1 MAKIEDCPGFETF
14 GADVKAARKAKQL
27 SRSALADMIHCDSRY
42 LANIENEGTLPSLP
56 VVIQLIKICGLP
68 VERYF
73 NPELMREESAER
85 QRVSHKL
92 QLCPEEYLPIV
103 EGAIDG
109 ALRIHEQEKEPV
121 CVLRAKRGC
130 CGVIVVGRG
139 NVASI
144 GSVATPGRNAC
155 WGVPQTPKKRGET
168 MTNRTRKIV
177 LRVPVTP
184 EEQELIRQKMALLHT
199 RNFSAYARKMLIDG
213 YVVHIDTTDIRAQT
227 AELQKIGVNIN
238 QIARRLNSMG
248 PLYTQDVADIK
259 GALAQIWQ
267 LQRYILSS
275 QR

>member
-1 MAKIEDCPGFETF
+1 
-14 GADVKAARKAKQL
+14 
-27 SRSALADMIHCDSRY
+27 
-42 LANIENEGTLPSLP
+42 
-56 VVIQLIKICGLP
+56 
-68 VERYF
+68 
-73 NPELMREESAER
+73 
-85 QRVSHKL
+85 
-92 QLCPEEYLPIV
+92 
-103 EGAIDG
+103 
-109 ALRIHEQEKEPV
+109 
-121 CVLRAKRGC
+121 
-130 CGVIVVGRG
+130 
-139 NVASI
+139 
-144 GSVATPGRNAC
+144 
-155 WGVPQTPKKRGET
+155 

-248 PLYTQDVADIK
+248 SLYTQDVADIK

>member
-1 MAKIEDCPGFETF
+1 MTVPYESMNRKKSPCVSDCH
-14 GADVKAARKAKQL
+14 AR
-27 SRSALADMIHCDSRY
+27 
-42 LANIENEGTLPSLP
+42 SLRGCKS
-56 VVIQLIKICGLP
+56 VLLFFFCI
-68 VERYF
+68 
-73 NPELMREESAER
+73 
-85 QRVSHKL
+85 
-92 QLCPEEYLPIV
+92 
-103 EGAIDG
+103 
-109 ALRIHEQEKEPV
+109 
-121 CVLRAKRGC
+121 LRAKRGC
-130 CGVIVVGRG
+130 CGVIVVGKG

-168 MTNRTRKIV
+168 MANRTRKIV

-184 EEQELIRQKMALLHT
+184 EERELIQQKMALLHT

-227 AELQKIGVNIN
+227 AELQKIGVNVN

>member
-1 MAKIEDCPGFETF
+1 
-14 GADVKAARKAKQL
+14 
-27 SRSALADMIHCDSRY
+27 
-42 LANIENEGTLPSLP
+42 
-56 VVIQLIKICGLP
+56 
-68 VERYF
+68 
-73 NPELMREESAER
+73 
-85 QRVSHKL
+85 
-92 QLCPEEYLPIV
+92 
-103 EGAIDG
+103 
-109 ALRIHEQEKEPV
+109 
-121 CVLRAKRGC
+121 
-130 CGVIVVGRG
+130 
-139 NVASI
+139 
-144 GSVATPGRNAC
+144 
-155 WGVPQTPKKRGET
+155 

-227 AELQKIGVNIN
+227 AELQKIGGNIN

-248 PLYTQDVADIK
+248 PLYTQDVANIK

>member
-1 MAKIEDCPGFETF
+1 MTTLCFVFGRTQGCALSFFMRFSEKPGFCGYFF
-14 GADVKAARKAKQL
+14 GVR
-27 SRSALADMIHCDSRY
+27 
-42 LANIENEGTLPSLP
+42 TL
-56 VVIQLIKICGLP
+56 
-68 VERYF
+68 F
-73 NPELMREESAER
+73 
-85 QRVSHKL
+85 
-92 QLCPEEYLPIV
+92 
-103 EGAIDG
+103 
-109 ALRIHEQEKEPV
+109 
-121 CVLRAKRGC
+121 RG
-130 CGVIVVGRG
+130 RRTKT
-139 NVASI
+139 ASI
-144 GSVATPGRNAC
+144 GSVATPGKNAC

-227 AELQKIGVNIN
+227 AELQKIGVNVN

>member
-1 MAKIEDCPGFETF
+1 
-14 GADVKAARKAKQL
+14 
-27 SRSALADMIHCDSRY
+27 
-42 LANIENEGTLPSLP
+42 
-56 VVIQLIKICGLP
+56 
-68 VERYF
+68 
-73 NPELMREESAER
+73 
-85 QRVSHKL
+85 
-92 QLCPEEYLPIV
+92 
-103 EGAIDG
+103 
-109 ALRIHEQEKEPV
+109 
-121 CVLRAKRGC
+121 
-130 CGVIVVGRG
+130 
-139 NVASI
+139 
-144 GSVATPGRNAC
+144 
-155 WGVPQTPKKRGET
+155 

-184 EEQELIRQKMALLHT
+184 EERELIRQKMALLHT

-227 AELQKIGVNIN
+227 AELQKISVNVN

>member
-1 MAKIEDCPGFETF
+1 
-14 GADVKAARKAKQL
+14 
-27 SRSALADMIHCDSRY
+27 
-42 LANIENEGTLPSLP
+42 
-56 VVIQLIKICGLP
+56 
-68 VERYF
+68 
-73 NPELMREESAER
+73 
-85 QRVSHKL
+85 
-92 QLCPEEYLPIV
+92 
-103 EGAIDG
+103 
-109 ALRIHEQEKEPV
+109 
-121 CVLRAKRGC
+121 
-130 CGVIVVGRG
+130 
-139 NVASI
+139 
-144 GSVATPGRNAC
+144 
-155 WGVPQTPKKRGET
+155 

-213 YVVHIDTTDIRAQT
+213 YVVHIDTTDTTDIRAQT
-227 AELQKIGVNIN
+227 AELQKIGVNVN